1 MTDNRPA
8 GLSCLG
14 LDKSFGQ
21 GRVLEG
27 LDLEV
32 SAGTVTAILG
42 ASGAGKTTLLRV
54 VMGLDRLEA
63 GRITVGADV
72 VADRN
77 VHVATERRRVGY
89 VSQEGALFPQ
99 LTVRDN
105 VAFGLPRGERKTSTR
120 VHQVLDLVGLSQ
132 DFLARNPAELS
143 GGEQRRVALARALA
157 PRPTLILL
165 DEPFTGLDAALRVD
179 TREAVLQALSEEA
192 ATALLV
198 THDQAE
204 ALSTGDH
211 VGVLRDG
218 RIVQLAEP
226 ETLYR
231 RPVDLAV
238 ALFVGEA
245 VVVPGDANGDS
256 VTCMLGVLPM
266 ENRVR
271 PGRVDVMIR
280 PEQLRVVVPA
290 ESGGSGDGHSP
301 SAVVTRRRFS
311 GPDVTVSISLK
322 DPKTG
327 AAAELTAR
335 TRSIGAPNVGEE
347 VGVQVQG
354 VVRVYTA
361 GSRESA

>member
-1 MTDNRPA
+1 MTENRPA

-21 GRVLEG
+21 RRVLES

-32 SAGTVTAILG
+32 QGGTVTAILG

-54 VMGLDRLEA
+54 LMGLDRLDA
-63 GRITVGADV
+63 GRITVGAKI
-72 VADRN
+72 VADQS
-77 VHVATERRRVGY
+77 VHVPTERRRVGY

-99 LTVRDN
+99 LTVGDN
-105 VAFGLPRGERKTSTR
+105 VAFGLPRGERKSSNR
-120 VHQVLDLVGLSQ
+120 VHEVLDLVGLSQ
-132 DFLARNPAELS
+132 DFLTRNPAELS

-157 PRPTLILL
+157 PRPNLILL

-179 TREAVLQALSEEA
+179 TREAVLQALSEED

-218 RIVQLAEP
+218 RLVQLAEP
-226 ETLYR
+226 ERLYR

-245 VVVPGDANGDS
+245 VVIPGDADGDS
-256 VTCMLGVLPM
+256 VTCMLGVLPI

-280 PEQLRVVVPA
+280 PEQLHVALPA
-290 ESGGSGDGHSP
+290 ASGASGDGPSP
-301 SAVVTRRRFS
+301 KAVVTRRRFS
-311 GPDVTVSISLK
+311 GTDVTLSMMLT
-322 DPKTG
+322 DPKSGT
-327 AAAELTAR
+327 ATELTAR
-335 TRSIGAPNVGEE
+335 TRSLGAPTVGEK
-347 VGVQVQG
+347 VGVHVHGAVQV
-354 VVRVYTA
+354 YAA
-361 GSRESA
+361 GSGETL